1 MTESGTKRWN
11 AFLWP
16 ALAVSILLLVLPQ
29 AAFVAMSFHRD
40 IGMGMVGKEL
50 TLANYV
56 DVFTDPF
63 YLGSIWL
70 TVWISVAATG
80 AGLVLGF
87 PTAYVLARMGK
98 GWASTLLSLVI
109 VTSLVTIVVKV
120 MGLNIL
126 LGSSGLVNSCLLY
139 LGLISSPL
147 ALLNNETGVVI
158 GLVQYT
164 LPILIL
170 LLFSGIQTIP
180 VHLEDAAAIHG
191 ASRFSIMRKV
201 VLPLAMPSVVAA
213 ALIAFNMNMG
223 AFTSAVLLGGGQVR
237 TLPVLIEN
245 KLIENTDYAMGAT
258 LSTILLLFVFVL
270 NVMIGLGLLNR
281 RRRA

>member
-1 MTESGTKRWN
+1 
-11 AFLWP
+11 
-16 ALAVSILLLVLPQ
+16 
-29 AAFVAMSFHRD
+29 MSFHRD